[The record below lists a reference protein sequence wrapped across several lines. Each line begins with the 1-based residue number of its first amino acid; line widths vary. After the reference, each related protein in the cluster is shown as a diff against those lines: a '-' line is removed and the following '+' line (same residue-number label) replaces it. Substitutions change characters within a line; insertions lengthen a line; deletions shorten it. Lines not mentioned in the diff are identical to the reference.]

1 MRYLW
6 IEDFDGGKNGQT
18 QTQHDL
24 ETYFQLENKITK
36 LCSTLEETLAF
47 LDIPENWRCFDA
59 VLIDI
64 RFKIGEKEGD
74 EKKIYEKYFS
84 SFLIYKKYEHYT
96 KRVDDDANTASA
108 GVLLYL
114 ALVHRYNYNQDRI
127 AFISANVDETSD
139 ELYNLTEMREYVEKA
154 KCDGLEDKDI
164 EAFELLDEDVLEQFE
179 EIFGEEAEKKC
190 DILKEIDLHHYNLED
205 LKELE
210 KRINKAEKDLK
221 EQIQNNKE
229 NKNADNLKYNSV
241 KQEFEGVGLKVAR
254 AFEKPTGN
262 SHLDRSWKFQSWVD
276 ELNKEEYY
284 RLRSTILPV
293 CLEIDNCKDENLKN
307 EDVLGEE
314 TTLLEIKDWIQ
325 NIMVLF
331 PEKKWAEDNS
341 SIYSKVVKECVKFG
355 DRIKNPDANAYKA
368 VLKAYKAVLKITRN
382 WTAHLEISGLTF
394 FAVVFIFHISVNAYL
409 NVEAHEK
416 LKVLEQNLIG
426 EFCKSD
432 LVENREGLLDQL
444 KEKYREIHKSSCE
457 EFYNKASKEDSDNA
471 KKKGYR
477 FEESA
482 SFYQTI
488 SGIGNKYSPKKNEVS
503 MAMIYALFIVMLG
516 KDIVKNGDKFI
527 NEVFVECSE

>member
-6 IEDFDGGKNGQT
+6 IEDFNGGKDGQT
-18 QTQHDL
+18 QTQHNL
-24 ETYFQLENKITK
+24 ETFFQLKNRNINYRTLKE
-36 LCSTLEETLAF
+36 TLEF
-47 LDIPENWRCFDA
+47 LDIHENWRCFDA

-64 RFKIGEKEGD
+64 RFKIGEKKEDID
-74 EKKIYEKYFS
+74 EIYNKYFS
-84 SFLIYKKYEHYT
+84 SFLTRTKYDDYT
-96 KRVDDDANTASA
+96 KCVGEDANTASA

-154 KCDGLEDKDI
+154 KCVGLEDEDI
-164 EAFELLDEDVLEQFE
+164 DAFELLDADVFKQFE
-179 EIFGEEAEKKC
+179 EIFGEEAEKEY

-205 LKELE
+205 LEKLE
-210 KRINKAEKDLK
+210 
-221 EQIQNNKE
+221 EQINDAAGKLKKQIQKNNKE
-229 NKNADNLKYNSV
+229 NQNANNLKYNSV

-355 DRIKNPDANAYKA
+355 DRIKNSDDN
-368 VLKAYKAVLKITRN
+368 AYKAVLKITRN

-416 LKVLEQNLIG
+416 LKMLEQNLID

-444 KEKYREIHKSSCE
+444 KEKYREIHRSSYE
-457 EFYNKASKEDSDNA
+457 EFRNKASSEDLEKA
-471 KKKGYR
+471 KKNKYK
-477 FEESA
+477 FNESA

-488 SGIGNKYSPKKNEVS
+488 SGIGNACSPKKNEVT
-503 MAMIYALFIVMLG
+503 MAMIYALFIVMLE

-527 NEVFVECSE
+527 NEVCVECSE